1 MAKAT
6 GFALHLLQLSVRF
19 IQGYRFLDRCGESL
33 IALENTLAPGWI
45 PTETSPTTGSM
56 RNDQL
61 GLALAFNSE
70 AMNVRQ
76 SEFLAFDHFRDQ
88 SCRIYET
95 LWQTLGINRVNV
107 PSLRFQ
113 LQKGFSEERADEAE
127 AFLWKMKLSDPNPK
141 LLAVLGGEHAAFDFT
156 VVTEQEVKDAGVPIL
171 QRRRFQA
178 SVVRQAK
185 QQTLDSRIL
194 QRASLLP
201 AKQNEALRAMLR
213 MKSSHPE
220 IAPVAV
226 QVDVEHSLEREFS
239 TKDLDMAGFIAES
252 WQWAESVLSFVNSI
266 TRA

>member
-1 MAKAT
+1 MD
-6 GFALHLLQLSVRF
+6 S
-19 IQGYRFLDRCGESL
+19 
-33 IALENTLAPGWI
+33 N
-45 PTETSPTTGSM
+45 ETSPTTGSM

-201 AKQNEALRAMLR
+201 AKQNEASGDASDEKQSPGDRTGRGASRCRTQSRARVLHQGSRHGWFHCGVVAMGRICAELRQFNHEGVR
-213 MKSSHPE
+213 
-220 IAPVAV
+220 
-226 QVDVEHSLEREFS
+226 
-239 TKDLDMAGFIAES
+239 
-252 WQWAESVLSFVNSI
+252 
-266 TRA
+266 